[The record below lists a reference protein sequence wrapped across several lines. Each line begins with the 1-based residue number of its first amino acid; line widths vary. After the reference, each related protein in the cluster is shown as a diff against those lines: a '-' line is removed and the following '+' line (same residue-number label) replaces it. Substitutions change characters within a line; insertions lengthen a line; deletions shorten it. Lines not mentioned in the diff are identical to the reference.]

1 MKKKILSLLALV
13 MTAMAA
19 SAIDAP
25 TYSLTKAESAEAH
38 GTITFKVGENTVT
51 AAAEG
56 DLVIMTITPATGY
69 AVDEVTGK
77 WDAAVASSRRMQA
90 ENQEVDL
97 VSDITLTAGDVDETT
112 GAATYTFTMERAN
125 AELSVTYKHRHIWDY
140 SVEGDTLI
148 ATCQNQSGD
157 CDVVTTKTGIAL
169 PEEIIYGNNNAAA
182 IDLTTFNE
190 KLAGEG
196 EAELVSI
203 SYKGTLLNGG
213 ATYGPTATVPT
224 LPGDYTVT
232 IKVSA
237 GGNDYPVSKDFTL
250 EQKTMVG
257 EMIVPIDNCIYNG
270 QFQEPTVVVKDGD
283 KVLTIGTD
291 YLLGFDDNV
300 NAGLGIVMVHGVGN
314 YKGTT
319 YATFNILDKELTA
332 DMIQPIADQS
342 YTGQAIEPAVVVKD
356 GETVLEEGRDYS
368 VTYENN
374 VEVGTATV
382 TVTAWTSG
390 NYRGEVKATFNIV
403 GTTGIGAVSSASKTA
418 AKRYDLGG
426 RQAKATSKGVVIVDG
441 KKIMVK

>member
-1 MKKKILSLLALV
+1 MKKKLFSLLALA
-13 MTAMAA
+13 MAAMAA

-77 WDAAVASSRRMQA
+77 WDAAVASSRRIPA
-90 ENQEVDL
+90 GGSPEIGL
-97 VSDITLTAGDVDETT
+97 VSDMTLTPDNSLENTWS
-112 GAATYTFTMERAN
+112 FTMERAN

-157 CDVVTTKTGIAL
+157 CDVVITKTGIAL

-232 IKVSA
+232 ITVKAGDNNYVVS
-237 GGNDYPVSKDFTL
+237 NDFTL

-257 EMIVPIDNCIYNG
+257 EMIVPIDNCVYNG

-314 YKGTT
+314 YKGTA

-342 YTGQAIEPAVVVKD
+342 YTGSAIEPAVIVKD
-356 GETVLEEGRDYS
+356 GDTVLEEGRDYS

-374 VEVGTATV
+374 VEAGTATV
-382 TVTAWTSG
+382 VVTAWTTG
-390 NYRGEVKATFNIV
+390 NYRGEIKATFSIV
-403 GTTGIGAVSSASKTA
+403 GTTGISAANSQQPTA
-418 AKRYDLGG
+418 NRYYDLGG
-426 RQAKATSKGVVIVDG
+426 RKAKATKKGVVIVDG
-441 KKIMVK
+441 KKVVIK

>member
-1 MKKKILSLLALV
+1 MKRKLFSLLALA
-13 MTAMAA
+13 MTTMAA

-56 DLVIMTITPATGY
+56 DLVIMTITPAPGY

-77 WDAAVASSRRMQA
+77 WDAAVASSRRIPA
-90 ENQEVDL
+90 GGSPEIGL
-97 VSDITLTAGDVDETT
+97 VSDMTLTPDNSLENTWS
-112 GAATYTFTMERAN
+112 FTMERAN

-157 CDVVTTKTGIAL
+157 CDVVITKTGIAL

-232 IKVSA
+232 ITVKA
-237 GGNDYPVSKDFTL
+237 GGNNYVVSNNFTL
-250 EQKTMVG
+250 EQKAMVG
-257 EMIVPIDNCIYNG
+257 EMIVPIDNCVYNG

-314 YKGTT
+314 YKGTA

-342 YTGQAIEPAVVVKD
+342 YTGSAIEPTVVVKD
-356 GETVLEEGRDYS
+356 GDTVLKEGRDYS

-374 VEVGTATV
+374 VEAGTATV
-382 TVTAWTSG
+382 VVTAWTTG
-390 NYRGEVKATFNIV
+390 NYRGEIKATFNIV
-403 GTTGIGAVSSASKTA
+403 GTTGISAANSQQPTA
-418 AKRYDLGG
+418 NRYYDLGG
-426 RQAKATSKGVVIVDG
+426 RQAKATKKGVVIVDG
-441 KKIMVK
+441 KKILKR